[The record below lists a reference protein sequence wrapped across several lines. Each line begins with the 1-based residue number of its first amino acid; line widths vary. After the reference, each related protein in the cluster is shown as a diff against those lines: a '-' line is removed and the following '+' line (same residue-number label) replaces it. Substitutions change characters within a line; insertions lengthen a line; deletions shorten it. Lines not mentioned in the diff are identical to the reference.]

1 MGRPTA
7 RWLNDSQGF
16 RAGLGIFRNAL
27 CFGGV
32 FDLHVAELLGVK
44 NLATLQTLDKL
55 HVFVPGDDSN
65 LGMSAGGSH
74 RSRFSFEIVLLPP
87 DCSRFSSNAKAHL
100 FESSIGPNN
109 FPFRFMVWLA

>member
-74 RSRFSFEIVLLPP
+74 RSRFSVEIMLLPP